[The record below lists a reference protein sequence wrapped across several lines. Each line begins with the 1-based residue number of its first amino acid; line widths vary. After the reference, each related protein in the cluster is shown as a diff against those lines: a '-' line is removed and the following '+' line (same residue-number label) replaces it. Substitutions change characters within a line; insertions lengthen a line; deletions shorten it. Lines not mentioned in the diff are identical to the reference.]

1 LAKEL
6 ITTENATFKAKILVM
21 NDDEMVRGI
30 AREMLAH
37 LGHEMFLAADGDE
50 AIRLFENTYKTEE
63 EIDLVIMDL
72 T

>member
-1 LAKEL
+1 
-6 ITTENATFKAKILVM
+6 M

-50 AIRLFENTYKTEE
+50 AIRLFENTYNTEK